1 MGEIQTENNTL
12 LRGGI
17 ETMRDP
23 NVSKSGKIGTFGI
36 VLLAALAFVGV
47 KTIEAMK
54 EGE

>member
-1 MGEIQTENNTL
+1 MDEIQTRNDTL
-12 LRGGI
+12 LRGGM

-23 NVSKSGKIGTFGI
+23 NVSKSGKIGTVGI

-54 EGE
+54 ESE

>member
-1 MGEIQTENNTL
+1 MGEIQTKNDTL
-12 LRGGI
+12 LKGGI

-54 EGE
+54 DGE